1 MYRPMRVFLTVG
13 GILFGTGFLI
23 GSRFVYY
30 FLSGTGAGHIQSLL
44 LAVLLMVVGFQTA
57 LTGLLADLVG
67 NNRRLL
73 EETLWRV
80 RRLEHEPGLR
90 DRTGEPIGRTGE
102 PIEPAV
108 RS

>member
-1 MYRPMRVFLTVG
+1 MSEAKP
-13 GILFGTGFLI
+13 
-23 GSRFVYY
+23 SRW
-30 FLSGTGAGHIQSLL
+30 QSLL

-80 RRLEHEPGLR
+80 RRLEHDPGGHE
-90 DRTGEPIGRTGE
+90 RTTERIGQTGE